1 MQPIPQIASY
11 NQMAYFYF
19 VKQRLNH
26 WILWILFL
34 MSSAAQAQ
42 RFQLEHDDYSDSI
55 VWYVRN
61 AGPNWVKPVSLTIN
75 WFHTKPDLYI
85 WDAIPGPAS
94 SRSRIT
100 EINKNGN
107 LTFRYKSTQGI
118 GINDTIYAG
127 QRIPIFYSV
136 NYNTKKTDTIM
147 PANCIMFFR
156 DSLVGDGEEPV
167 LPKGG
172 NCDYKRVFLNSYS
185 GSSGIHFKSPVW
197 YTLHENICQKYLT
210 QPNLFVMVVFNQS
223 TFLPTSAGVI
233 PKCPSGRYGTAF
245 GYPKDSQIY
254 YSFTLSDGK
263 HIDSII
269 NGITDGDYVALVSYP
284 TFSQSTISQM
294 KPRFAPIGLNTD
306 SLIVGP
312 KGSPDVQM
320 VFWGRKGLATS
331 KGKLNTVG
339 RYFNGSASIVN
350 LGADHVMIAKQ
361 PSDELLAWPPCFET
375 LALVH
380 QPYIPAPI
388 KVGTHS
394 PNPHRTITATPNPT
408 NHEINLGLATQSM
421 DWKIIDA
428 TGRILFTTHT
438 NAGNEIII
446 NVAALSSGMYFA
458 ESITDSIVERAHYR
472 TQFIKID

>member
-1 MQPIPQIASY
+1 
-11 NQMAYFYF
+11 MAYFCF
-19 VKQRLNH
+19 MKQRAK
-26 WILWILFL
+26 LWVLGIVLL
-34 MSSAAQAQ
+34 ISTTAQAQ

-75 WFHTKPDLYI
+75 WFHTKPDLYV
-85 WDAIPGPAS
+85 WDANPGPAS
-94 SRSRIT
+94 SRNRIT
-100 EINKNGN
+100 EINTNGN
-107 LTFRYKSTQGI
+107 LKFRYKSTQGV

-127 QRIPIFYSV
+127 QRIPVFYSV

-147 PANCIMFFR
+147 PANCIMFYH
-156 DSLVGDGEEPV
+156 DSLVADGEEPV

-172 NCDYKRVFLNSYS
+172 KCDYKRVFLNSYS
-185 GSSGIHFKSPVW
+185 ATSGIHFRSQAW
-197 YTLHENICQKYLT
+197 YNLHQNMCQKYNTPDLY
-210 QPNLFVMVVFNQS
+210 VMVIFDQN
-223 TFLPTSAGVI
+223 TFKPTSAGVI

-245 GYPKDSQIY
+245 GFPRDSQIY

-269 NGITDGDYVALVSYP
+269 SGITDGDYVALVSYP
-284 TFSQSTISQM
+284 TFTQYTISKM
-294 KPRFAPIGLNTD
+294 KSRFAPIGLNTD
-306 SLIVGP
+306 SLILGP

-320 VFWGRKGLATS
+320 VFWGRKGLSTS

-339 RYFNGSASIVN
+339 RYYNGGASIVN
-350 LGADHVMIAKQ
+350 LGADHIMIANQ
-361 PSDELLAWPPCFET
+361 PTDELKAWPPCYET

-380 QPYIPAPI
+380 QPYIPAPV
-388 KVGTHS
+388 KVGIS
-394 PNPHRTITATPNPT
+394 SLQSSRNLTASPNPT
-408 NHEINLGLATQSM
+408 NHEIHLGLATQSM

-438 NAGNEIII
+438 NVGNEIII

-458 ESITDSIVERAHYR
+458 ESITDSTVERAHYR

>member
-75 WFHTKPDLYI
+75 WFHTKPDLYV

-127 QRIPIFYSV
+127 QRIPVFYSV

-210 QPNLFVMVVFNQS
+210 LSNLFVMVVF
-223 TFLPTSAGVI
+223 
-233 PKCPSGRYGTAF
+233 
-245 GYPKDSQIY
+245 
-254 YSFTLSDGK
+254 
-263 HIDSII
+263 
-269 NGITDGDYVALVSYP
+269 
-284 TFSQSTISQM
+284 
-294 KPRFAPIGLNTD
+294 RFNYC
-306 SLIVGP
+306 SW
-312 KGSPDVQM
+312 
-320 VFWGRKGLATS
+320 F
-331 KGKLNTVG
+331 
-339 RYFNGSASIVN
+339 F
-350 LGADHVMIAKQ
+350 H
-361 PSDELLAWPPCFET
+361 
-375 LALVH
+375 
-380 QPYIPAPI
+380 
-388 KVGTHS
+388 
-394 PNPHRTITATPNPT
+394 
-408 NHEINLGLATQSM
+408 
-421 DWKIIDA
+421 
-428 TGRILFTTHT
+428 
-438 NAGNEIII
+438 
-446 NVAALSSGMYFA
+446 
-458 ESITDSIVERAHYR
+458 
-472 TQFIKID
+472 KIDLPNSMPCVQYHKTMNYCKLRIGESRHNCSG